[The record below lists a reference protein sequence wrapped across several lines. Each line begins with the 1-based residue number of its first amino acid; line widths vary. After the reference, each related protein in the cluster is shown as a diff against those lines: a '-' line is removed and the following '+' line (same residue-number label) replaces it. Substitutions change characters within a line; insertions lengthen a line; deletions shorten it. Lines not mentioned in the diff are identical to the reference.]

1 MRPWGSSQD
10 PRHRLCAPSTAKRET
25 SVSVDKVTDADIPV
39 VRVLDAD
46 GSYAPNAAAEE
57 YLPLIEALPDG
68 EIEQFYRDMVAIR
81 AIDTQATNLQR
92 QGQLA
97 LWPPSRGQEAAQV
110 GSARAARPQDTIFPS
125 YREHVVTRIRGVDP
139 VDIIKLMRGT
149 SNGGWDPT
157 DPRNGNTRIYTL
169 VLGSQTL
176 HATGL
181 AMGLVFDGKCGTG
194 DPDRDEAVMVYY
206 GDGASS
212 QGDVH
217 EAMVF
222 AASYRTPEV
231 FFLQNNHWAISVPVS
246 TQSRVP
252 LVQRGIGYG
261 IPSVRVDGNDV
272 LASYAV
278 TRRSLDEARGGDGPR
293 AIEAIT
299 YRMGAHTTSDDP
311 TKYRGSDEE
320 QEWARRDPIARL
332 RAHLEHRGAAGSVF
346 ADAEAEAAEAAEDL
360 RVRTLELTSPGPEM
374 IFDHVYTDPHP
385 LMAEQ
390 KAWQAQYEA
399 SFAAEGQGGHR

>member
-1 MRPWGSSQD
+1 MRPWGTSQHPD
-10 PRHRLCAPSTAKRET
+10 DRLCRPSTADAET
-25 SVSVDKVTDADIPV
+25 SVSVDKVTDADIPT

-46 GSYAPNAAAEE
+46 GRFAPNSAAEE
-57 YLPLIEALPDG
+57 YLPLIEALADG
-68 EIEQFYRDMVAIR
+68 ELAQLYRDMVAIR

-125 YREHVVTRIRGVDP
+125 YREHAVTRIRGVDP

-157 DPRNGNTRIYTL
+157 DPRNGNTRVYTL

-181 AMGLVFDGKCGTG
+181 AMGLVFDGKCGSG
-194 DPDRDEAVMVYY
+194 DVERDEAVIVYY

-261 IPSVRVDGNDV
+261 IESIRVDGNDV

-278 TRRSLDEARGGDGPR
+278 TRRALDEARGGEGPR
-293 AIEAIT
+293 AIEAVT

-320 QEWARRDPIARL
+320 QEWAQRDPIARM
-332 RAHLEHRGAAGSVF
+332 RAYLESRGADGSFF
-346 ADAEAEAAEAAEDL
+346 ADVEAEAADAAEDL
-360 RVRTLELTSPGPEM
+360 RVRTLELGSPTAET

-390 KAWQAQYEA
+390 RAWQAQYEA
-399 SFAAEGQGGHR
+399 SFEAGA

>member
-1 MRPWGSSQD
+1 M
-10 PRHRLCAPSTAKRET
+10 TTTET
-25 SVSVDKVTDADIPV
+25 PL
-39 VRVLDAD
+39 VRVLEAD
-46 GSYAPNAAAEE
+46 GSFAPSPASEQ
-57 YLPLIEALPDG
+57 YLPLIDALTDA
-68 EIEQFYRDMVAIR
+68 ELEQFYRDMVIIR

-110 GSARAARPQDTIFPS
+110 GSAHAARRQDTIFPS

-139 VDIIKLMRGT
+139 VDIIKLMRGL
-149 SNGGWDPT
+149 SHGGWDPT
-157 DPRNGNTRIYTL
+157 DPKNGNTRIYTL

-176 HATGL
+176 HAAGYGMGL
-181 AMGLVFDGKCGTG
+181 AFDGKTGSG
-194 DPDRDEAVMVYY
+194 DPERDEAVVVYY

-222 AASYRTPEV
+222 AASYDAPV
-231 FFLQNNHWAISVPVS
+231 LFFLQNNHWAISVPVE
-246 TQSRVP
+246 TQSKVP
-252 LVQRGIGYG
+252 LVGRGAGYG

-278 TRRSLDEARGGDGPR
+278 SRALLDEARAGLGPR
-293 AIEAIT
+293 AIEAVT

-320 QEWARRDPIARL
+320 QRWAQRDPIERM
-332 RAHLEHRGAAGSVF
+332 RAFLLGRGAGESFFAGV
-346 ADAEAEAAEAAEDL
+346 DAEAADAAEDL
-360 RVRTLELTSPGPEM
+360 RARTVELPAPGRGA
-374 IFDHVYTDPHP
+374 IFDHVYSEPHP
-385 LMAEQ
+385 LIAEQ
-390 KAWQAQYEA
+390 KAWLEQYEA
-399 SFAAEGQGGHR
+399 SFEGGAA

>member
-1 MRPWGSSQD
+1 VRTVG
-10 PRHRLCAPSTAKRET
+10 T
-25 SVSVDKVTDADIPV
+25 VTPIDTPL
-39 VRVLDAD
+39 VRILEAD
-46 GSYAPNAAAEE
+46 GRYSPSAEAE
-57 YLPLIEALPDG
+57 QYLPLIEALSDS
-68 EIEQFYRDMVAIR
+68 ELEQFYRDMVVIR

-110 GSARAARPQDTIFPS
+110 GSAHAARTQDTLFPS
-125 YREHVVTRIRGVDP
+125 YREHAVTRIRGVDP
-139 VDIIKLMRGT
+139 LDIIKVMRGT
-149 SNGGWDPT
+149 SHGGWNPLDPK
-157 DPRNGNTRIYTL
+157 NGNTRIYTL

-176 HATGL
+176 HATGFG
-181 AMGLVFDGKCGTG
+181 MGLVFDGKTATG
-194 DPDRDEAVMVYY
+194 NPDRDEAVVVYY

-222 AASYRTPEV
+222 AASYNAPV
-231 FFLQNNHWAISVPVS
+231 LFFLQNNHWAISVPVE
-246 TQSRVP
+246 TQSKVP
-252 LVQRGIGYG
+252 LVGRGAGYG

-278 TRRSLDEARGGDGPR
+278 SRALLDETRSGQGPR
-293 AIEAIT
+293 AIEAVT

-320 QEWARRDPIARL
+320 QQWEQRDPIARM
-332 RAHLEHRGAAGSVF
+332 RAFLQGRGASASLFDDV
-346 ADAEAEAAEAAEDL
+346 ETEAADAAEDL
-360 RVRTLELTSPGPEM
+360 RVRAVALTAPDRSL
-374 IFDHVYTDPHP
+374 IFDHVYSEPHP

-390 KAWQAQYEA
+390 KKWLGDYEA
-399 SFAAEGQGGHR
+399 SFEGSAS

>member
-1 MRPWGSSQD
+1 M
-10 PRHRLCAPSTAKRET
+10 
-25 SVSVDKVTDADIPV
+25 
-39 VRVLDAD
+39 
-46 GSYAPNAAAEE
+46 
-57 YLPLIEALPDG
+57 
-68 EIEQFYRDMVAIR
+68 
-81 AIDTQATNLQR
+81 
-92 QGQLA
+92 
-97 LWPPSRGQEAAQV
+97 
-110 GSARAARPQDTIFPS
+110 
-125 YREHVVTRIRGVDP
+125 DP

-272 LASYAV
+272 LASFAV
-278 TRRSLDEARGGDGPR
+278 TRRALDEARGGDGPR
-293 AIEAIT
+293 AIEAVT

-332 RAHLEHRGAAGSVF
+332 RTYLEHRGAPGSVF
-346 ADAEAEAAEAAEDL
+346 TDAEAEAAEAAEDL
-360 RVRTLELTSPGPEM
+360 RVRTLELTSPGPEV

-385 LMAEQ
+385 LMAQQ

-399 SFAAEGQGGHR
+399 SFGGDV